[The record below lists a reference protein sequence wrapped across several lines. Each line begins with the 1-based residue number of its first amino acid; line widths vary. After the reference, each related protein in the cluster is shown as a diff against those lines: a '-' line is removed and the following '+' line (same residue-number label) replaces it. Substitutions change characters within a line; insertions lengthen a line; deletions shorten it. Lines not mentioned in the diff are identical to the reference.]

1 MTDTPS
7 DRDATRLS
15 HLGRDPQK
23 QFGYVNPPVVRGS
36 TWLAPTFA
44 AYDANVANQTGE
56 FSYARICNPTS
67 LAFEDAVAALEGG
80 FKGIVA
86 PSGLS
91 AITTAIMAFVKAG
104 AHVLVVDSVY
114 FPTRRFLDGL
124 TQRFGITVTYFDP
137 AIGADIAPLIRPE
150 TAFVYLE
157 APGSITFEMPDVPA
171 IAAAARARGVP
182 VLHDST
188 WGTPLYFRSFAH
200 GVDVS
205 LHAATKYLVGHSDAM
220 LGVIVCNE
228 ATYPAVK
235 ASAVG
240 LGVCASPDDVFLG
253 LRGLRTLGVRLER
266 HWRNGVELATWLEGR
281 PEVARVLHPA
291 LPSHPGHAIWKR
303 DFLGACG
310 LFGVVLRPVPPR
322 AVEAMSEGFVHFGI
336 GASWGGYESLILTSN
351 PRRIRTAVPWA
362 DSGPVLRIH
371 AGLEDIEDLK
381 ADLAAGFDRLR
392 AAAG

>member
-1 MTDTPS
+1 M
-7 DRDATRLS
+7 
-15 HLGRDPQK
+15 
-23 QFGYVNPPVVRGS
+23 
-36 TWLAPTFA
+36 
-44 AYDANVANQTGE
+44 
-56 FSYARICNPTS
+56 
-67 LAFEDAVAALEGG
+67 
-80 FKGIVA
+80 
-86 PSGLS
+86 
-91 AITTAIMAFVKAG
+91 
-104 AHVLVVDSVY
+104 
-114 FPTRRFLDGL
+114 
-124 TQRFGITVTYFDP
+124 
-137 AIGADIAPLIRPE
+137 
-150 TAFVYLE
+150 
-157 APGSITFEMPDVPA
+157 
-171 IAAAARARGVP
+171 
-182 VLHDST
+182 
-188 WGTPLYFRSFAH
+188 
-200 GVDVS
+200 
-205 LHAATKYLVGHSDAM
+205 
-220 LGVIVCNE
+220 IVCNE

-322 AVEAMSEGFVHFGI
+322 AVEAMSEGFAHFGI

-351 PRRIRTAVPWA
+351 PRRIRTAIPWA
-362 DSGPVLRIH
+362 EDGPVLRIH